1 MIKWLLISLSLLATC
16 ILSYSQ
22 ENINSLYFETPLP
35 ITKEKL
41 DSFPDEIQGCYYKD
55 NDSLIQLCISHDS
68 IYTSFTLVFPIAN
81 RDLTELKYEKIDTLL
96 FGLKG
101 EKGIPYIEVN
111 DTVYA
116 YLKQTN
122 LFFKISTK
130 NIAKK
135 EANKYYLNEKLENN
149 FFNIIELF
157 FTENKLIMAE
167 CDPDGSNFPYA
178 NLNLKEIKKDAIH
191 LARPD
196 EKNWKDF
203 IKKNGF
209 NDQTK
214 YHQ

>member
-1 MIKWLLISLSLLATC
+1 MIKWLLISLCLFVTC
-16 ILSYSQ
+16 ILSYGQ
-22 ENINSLYFETPLP
+22 ENINSIYFETPQP

-41 DSFPDEIQGCYYKD
+41 DSFPDKIQGCYYKD
-55 NDSLIQLCISHDS
+55 NDSLIQLCISDDS
-68 IYTSFTLVFPIAN
+68 IYTSFTLVFPIPN
-81 RDLTELKYEKIDTLL
+81 RDLTELKYEKIDSLL
-96 FGLKG
+96 YGLKE

-122 LFFKISTK
+122 IFFKMSTK
-130 NIAKK
+130 NILKK
-135 EANKYYLNEKLENN
+135 ETDKYYLNEKLENN
-149 FFNIIELF
+149 YYNIIELF
-157 FTENKLIMAE
+157 FTEKKLTMAE
-167 CDPDGSNFPYA
+167 CDPDRSNFPYA

-196 EKNWKDF
+196 EKNWGEF
-203 IKKNGF
+203 IKNNGF